1 MKKFG
6 EGKKDLNKRYVVLKG
21 ENGEDIIV
29 KRPLK
34 ERFDAWVQE
43 HPAAEKVILGSL
55 IGLGVVGGYAVGS
68 AVEKRKA
75 PERAVENLIEDGHD
89 VTVDLD
95 ENNTLTVEAVPS
107 EA

>member
-6 EGKKDLNKRYVVLKG
+6 EGRNLNKKYVVLKD
-21 ENGEDIIV
+21 ENGEDIIMT
-29 KRPLK
+29 RPWK

-55 IGLGVVGGYAVGS
+55 IGLGVVGGYAVGTT
-68 AVEKRKA
+68 VEKRKA
-75 PERAVENLIEDGHD
+75 PERAMANLIEDHD
-89 VTVDLD
+89 VTVNLD
-95 ENNTLTVEAVPS
+95 EDNVLTVEAVPS